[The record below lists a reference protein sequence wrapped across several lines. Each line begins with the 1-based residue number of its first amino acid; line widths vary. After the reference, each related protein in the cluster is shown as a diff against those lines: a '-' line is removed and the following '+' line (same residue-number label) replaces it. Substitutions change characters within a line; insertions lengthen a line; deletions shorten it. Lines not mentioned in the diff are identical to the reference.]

1 MAVGQF
7 EHPGLT
13 HRYRGQA
20 PSHIESL
27 QGMESALFHG
37 LSHRCQQQHRTALLW
52 EGACPRLRSVSL
64 HFCF

>member
-20 PSHIESL
+20 PSHLLISHD
-27 QGMESALFHG
+27 QGSALFHG
-37 LSHRCQQQHRTALLW
+37 LSHRCQHQHRTALLW
-52 EGACPRLRSVSL
+52 EGASPLPA
-64 HFCF
+64 FDFT